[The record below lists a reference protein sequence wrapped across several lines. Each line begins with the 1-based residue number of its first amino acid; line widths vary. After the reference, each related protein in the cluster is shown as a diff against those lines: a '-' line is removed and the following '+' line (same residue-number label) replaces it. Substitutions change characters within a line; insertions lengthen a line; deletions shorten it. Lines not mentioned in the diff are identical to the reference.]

1 MSCVCYGPVQLV
13 GSTPFTVLEHE
24 HVKKIFLYL
33 QKQFSYKVF
42 SIIFNTSEKVVL
54 VIWKV
59 NFYKDHDSS
68 FFFSDY
74 FLSLQYLLVLLWFV
88 DNGSTKTWNPESGIR
103 NHGNGNG
110 NGIQN
115 LWKKVPS
122 DRFGKKYISNDNK
135 INKQIKKRHKWI
147 N

>member
-13 GSTPFTVLEHE
+13 SNTPFTVLEHE
-24 HVKKIFLYL
+24 HVKKVFLYL

-68 FFFSDY
+68 FFFLTTFCVYNICWCCYD
-74 FLSLQYLLVLLWFV
+74 LLITAAL
-88 DNGSTKTWNPESGIR
+88 KHGIR
-103 NHGNGNG
+103 NPETETESRKRK
-110 NGIQN
+110 QN
-115 LWKKVPS
+115 TESVKEGSKRSIWKK
-122 DRFGKKYISNDNK
+122 KY
-135 INKQIKKRHKWI
+135 
-147 N
+147 